1 MDAIFDDLR
10 SQLNGLLVHHYKRMQ
25 AAHFAKLITECN
37 ESECNESLVALQV
50 NFSENASLLQQ
61 NEIQAAYC
69 PHQVTIFTAHAWIG
83 EGVKESF
90 PIVSE
95 SLNHTKEV
103 VYIFMSVLFLR
114 NTLLLEQLMFSVMG
128 PYLSSNNDIYF
139 EIFMIGKRSFHLV

>member
-1 MDAIFDDLR
+1 MVNLLYYTKVFITAAVDAIFDDLR
-10 SQLNGLLVHHYKRMQ
+10 SHLNGLLVHHSKRMQ
-25 AAHFAKLITECN
+25 AAHFAKLIT
-37 ESECNESLVALQV
+37 ECNESLVALQV

-69 PHQVTIFTAHAWIG
+69 THQVTIFTAHAWIG

-103 VYIFMSVLFLR
+103 VYIFMSVLFR
-114 NTLLLEQLMFSVMG
+114 KHSEKYTSVRTINVFSDG
-128 PYLSSNNDIYF
+128 AAPQFKQRYLF
-139 EIFMIGKRSFHLV
+139 